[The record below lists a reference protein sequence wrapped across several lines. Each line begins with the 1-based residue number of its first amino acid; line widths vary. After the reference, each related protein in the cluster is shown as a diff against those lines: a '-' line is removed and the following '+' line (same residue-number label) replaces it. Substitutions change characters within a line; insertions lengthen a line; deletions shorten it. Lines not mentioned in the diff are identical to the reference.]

1 MKMRPTLLM
10 LTAAAAGASVLANG
24 ASAAD
29 PAASR
34 APETRLGA
42 SIKQDVAKRDQ
53 ETARRNRALELREQ
67 AARAAEQRL
76 QTKKGGEDRPDRTA
90 PRDVEEERFT
100 ELARIYQSMRPAR
113 AAVVFEQLE
122 MDVQV
127 NVARRMRERSTA
139 LILANMAPQ
148 KAAALTMAMARLPQ
162 PKKQI
167 PRS

>member
-10 LTAAAAGASVLANG
+10 LTAAAAGVSVLANG

-29 PAASR
+29 PQSR
-34 APETRLGA
+34 APETRLSA

-67 AARAAEQRL
+67 AARAAEQRM
-76 QTKKGGEDRPDRTA
+76 QTKNGREERPDRTP
-90 PRDVEEERFT
+90 PRDADEERFT

-113 AAVVFEQLE
+113 AAIVFQQLE

-148 KAAALTMAMARLPQ
+148 KAAELTMAMARLPE
-162 PKKQI
+162 PKRQV
-167 PRS
+167 PAP

>member
-10 LTAAAAGASVLANG
+10 LTAAAAGASVLANA

-29 PAASR
+29 PASR
-34 APETRLGA
+34 TPETRLSA

-53 ETARRNRALELREQ
+53 EAARRNRALELREQ
-67 AARAAEQRL
+67 AAKAAEQRL
-76 QTKKGGEDRPDRTA
+76 QTSKGREERPDRSA

-167 PRS
+167 PKS

>member
-29 PAASR
+29 PPR
-34 APETRLGA
+34 KAPETRLSA

-53 ETARRNRALELREQ
+53 DAARRNRALELREQ

-76 QTKKGGEDRPDRTA
+76 QTKEGREERPDRTA
-90 PRDVEEERFT
+90 PRDADEERFT
-100 ELARIYQSMRPAR
+100 ELARIYQSMRPKS
-113 AAVVFEQLE
+113 AAMVFQQLE

-148 KAAALTMAMARLPQ
+148 KAAELTMAMARLPQ
-162 PKKQI
+162 PKKI
-167 PRS
+167 PAS